1 MMLRGRTDKK
11 KCEEQAFGFASSL
24 LLQGIVANR
33 SPAMFKVLAPLV
45 AAATSATALTIA
57 EINGNKFISP
67 FKDQNVTDIK
77 GLVTA
82 KGSQGVYLRSTEPD
96 EDPATSEGIYVFN
109 RNIIN
114 QVAVG
119 DVITLDGRVVEYRSA
134 ANYPYLTELDT
145 PKNVV
150 VVSSKN
156 EVKPLVVGVDTLAP
170 PTEDFSSLDVGGVF
184 GVPNGVNSLSG
195 TNPELDP
202 AKYGLDFWES
212 LVGELV
218 TIKDAYQVS
227 RPNQYGDVWVRGDW
241 PVTGLNSHGGV
252 TMLEGDANPETIV
265 IGSPLDGSKNP
276 GDTRMGD
283 YIGDVTGVVTN
294 AFGFYRVL
302 PVTNISPLKNA
313 TTEFPSVSFES
324 KGTCK
329 GITVGVYNAENLAP
343 QSAHLPL
350 VIDQIVEKLK
360 TPDLIMLQEVQDNSG
375 PTNEKSG
382 LVYAFAEVAPEDG
395 KDGGQPGGNI
405 RVAYLY
411 RPDVIELYKP
421 NIGRGGEANEV
432 LESADGPVL
441 KYNPGRIDPSNSAF
455 SNSRKP
461 LIAQWKTVRGT
472 GKTFFTVNVH
482 FSSKGGSAPIH
493 GDPRPPLNGAIDSR
507 QAQAEITGDF
517 IGQIMELDP
526 EARIVAAGDF
536 NEFTQVQPMQTF
548 LKRSGLIDLEEAV
561 DLDPTERYTYLFDMN
576 CQSLDHVFISP
587 SLGRGA
593 LYEHLHLNTWQNFDD
608 QVSDHDPSV
617 ARFNMCGCA
626 SRK

>member
-1 MMLRGRTDKK
+1 MRMPRASNSAKRH
-11 KCEEQAFGFASSL
+11 QAASNQRDTRHENGLVGPGKRVIKRKSQTQLDDGSKLAVDSASVPPLPPLPSTLNGFATHLDDMAPEHRAAELLRRGSLGTYSESSSTDSL
-24 LLQGIVANR
+24 PAASTHDVSEATHRRIDVNDAKNTNVHRDPGPLDLAITVLRSCPLADTIAILIILMQA
-33 SPAMFKVLAPLV
+33 SPAVLATIYMLFTVLTFVPPV
-45 AAATSATALTIA
+45 TTSSGLSIT
-57 EINGNKFISP
+57 EIF
-67 FKDQNVTDIK
+67 D
-77 GLVTA
+77 
-82 KGSQGVYLRSTEPD
+82 GSQGIPSLWTL
-96 EDPATSEGIYVFN
+96 IWM
-109 RNIIN
+109 
-114 QVAVG
+114 
-119 DVITLDGRVVEYRSA
+119 DVIMLLIWLFLWAPVQQFILDLAQVVISYTLGGGGTSRQG
-134 ANYPYLTELDT
+134 TT
-145 PKNVV
+145 PGIVLCV
-150 VVSSKN
+150 GI
-156 EVKPLVVGVDTLAP
+156 VGVTHWIQKWNGLSRFTTIFGSARLLSSDAAP
-170 PTEDFSSLDVGGVF
+170 SL
-184 GVPNGVNSLSG
+184 
-195 TNPELDP
+195 
-202 AKYGLDFWES
+202 
-212 LVGELV
+212 
-218 TIKDAYQVS
+218 
-227 RPNQYGDVWVRGDW
+227 
-241 PVTGLNSHGGV
+241 
-252 TMLEGDANPETIV
+252 
-265 IGSPLDGSKNP
+265 
-276 GDTRMGD
+276 RMFD
-283 YIGDVTGVVTN
+283 KKV
-294 AFGFYRVL
+294 
-302 PVTNISPLKNA
+302 
-313 TTEFPSVSFES
+313 
-324 KGTCK
+324 
-329 GITVGVYNAENLAP
+329 
-343 QSAHLPL
+343 
-350 VIDQIVEKLK
+350 
-360 TPDLIMLQEVQDNSG
+360 
-375 PTNEKSG
+375 
-382 LVYAFAEVAPEDG
+382 
-395 KDGGQPGGNI
+395 